1 MREVRIAANER
12 QFVMVKELNPTPDPG
27 ARFTLGPFFKETGI
41 LIGKLLCLALLAK
54 ILVMMAVMH

>member
-1 MREVRIAANER
+1 MKEVRIAASER
-12 QFVMVKELNPTPDPG
+12 PFVMVKKLNPVLNPG

-54 ILVMMAVMH
+54 ILVMMALVH